1 MSKCNVI
8 LPYVAALL
16 MLGPGCS
23 RIEEPW
29 VQDQSQYQ
37 QERARSAAMADRLDH
52 RLRYTQRD
60 R

>member
-1 MSKCNVI
+1 MYKCSVT

-16 MLGPGCS
+16 ILGPGCS

-37 QERARSAAMADRLDH
+37 QERARSAEMADKLDH
-52 RLRYTQRD
+52 RLLYTQRD